1 MNIRKLLGNM
11 HRSAALILSLL
22 MLLSMFGCSGLSD
35 TLEFADD
42 VLEIIDQLDTTAS
55 QTTYEQTTEPDTV
68 APLSEDGSY
77 YTKNEVAAY
86 IHYYKKLPSNFI
98 TKAEAGE
105 LGWEG
110 GSVEKY
116 LNGAAIGGD
125 VFGNRE
131 GLLPKANGRIYYE
144 CDIETNG
151 KNSRGAKRIVY
162 SNDGLIYY
170 TDDHYESFT
179 LLYGEDN

>member
-1 MNIRKLLGNM
+1 MNIHKLLMNM
-11 HRSAALILSLL
+11 RRPAALILSLL
-22 MLLSMFGCSGLSD
+22 MLFSMFGCMELSD
-35 TLEFADD
+35 ALVFAGD
-42 VLEIIDQLDTTAS
+42 VLEVIDELDSTTAQS
-55 QTTYEQTTEPDTV
+55 IPEQSREPDSV
-68 APLSEDGSY
+68 APLYEDGSY
-77 YTKNEVAAY
+77 YTKEEVAAY

-98 TKAEAGE
+98 TKSEAGE

-116 LNGAAIGGD
+116 LDGAAIGGD

-131 GLLPKANGRIYYE
+131 GLLPKADGRIYYE
-144 CDIETNG
+144 CDIDTNG
-151 KNSRGAKRIVY
+151 KNSRGAKRIVF

-179 LLYGEDN
+179 LLYGEE